1 MDKAR
6 LIAEI
11 QRETGIRV
19 DEADPL
25 MAAAVINERLL
36 DASLDDLRKLIRG
49 AAEQLAAVGV
59 ANEAAAK
66 RLASDVVNSAAKY
79 LGTQFKDAAREAA
92 AEMLVEM
99 RQETARAE
107 QASRIA
113 VRAAYAS
120 GIIGA
125 GALSAILGFGLAGL

>member
-6 LIAEI
+6 LIADI

-66 RLASDVVNSAAKY
+66 RLASDVVNSAAEY

-107 QASRIA
+107 KASRIA

-125 GALSAILGFGLAGL
+125 GALSTILGFGLAGL

>member
-6 LIAEI
+6 LIADI

-66 RLASDVVNSAAKY
+66 RLASDVVNSAAEY

-92 AEMLVEM
+92 AGMLVEM

-107 QASRIA
+107 KASRIA

>member
-1 MDKAR
+1 MDKTR
-6 LIAEI
+6 LIADI
-11 QRETGIRV
+11 HKETGIRI

-36 DASLDDLRKLIRG
+36 DATLADLRKLVKG
-49 AAEQLAAVGV
+49 AAEQFAAVGV
-59 ANEAAAK
+59 ANETAAK
-66 RLASDVVNSAAKY
+66 RLASEVVNSAADY
-79 LGTQFKDAAREAA
+79 LGAQFKDAAREAA

-99 RQETARAE
+99 RKETARAE
-107 QASRIA
+107 KASRVA

-120 GIIGA
+120 GIICA

>member
-6 LIAEI
+6 LIADI
-11 QRETGIRV
+11 HKETGIRL

-25 MAAAVINERLL
+25 IAAAVINERLL
-36 DASLDDLRKLIRG
+36 DASLAELRKLVKG
-49 AAEQLAAVGV
+49 SAEQLAAVGV
-59 ANEAAAK
+59 ATEPAAK
-66 RLASDVVNSAAKY
+66 RLASEVVNSAAEY

-92 AEMLVEM
+92 AEMLIEM
-99 RQETARAE
+99 RKETGKAE
-107 QASRIA
+107 KASRIA